1 MLAVGQCA
9 KRHHVAWAPND
20 SFAEKEA
27 QRQLTLVT
35 GRPHHHSQRRAVY
48 SNFER
53 LFRRELVIDSGTG
66 LLAIS
71 EHPGPVRATVA
82 HEPMLAN
89 FLPAVGDRA
98 AGERDMQARLD

>member
-9 KRHHVAWAPND
+9 KRHHVAWGPND

-35 GRPHHHSQRRAVY
+35 GRPHHHSQRRAAY

-53 LFRRELVIDSGTG
+53 FFRRELVIDSGTG

-71 EHPGPVRATVA
+71 EHPRPVRAAVA
-82 HEPMLAN
+82 HDTDASE
-89 FLPAVGDRA
+89 LPPSR
-98 AGERDMQARLD
+98 RRSCRR